1 MSTTKPAF
9 DDLGFSP
16 ILGASVT
23 YQQGERARAVR
34 YVAGGSKNLP
44 GSGARDAADL
54 TRLLEALDLDPKEGR
69 K

>member
-1 MSTTKPAF
+1 MSSRPPAAF

-34 YVAGGSKNLP
+34 YLA
-44 GSGARDAADL
+44 ATAADAADL
-54 TRLLEALDLDPKEGR
+54 TLLCDVLDLDPKEG
-69 K
+69 KQ